1 MMMLRRILALAVLAA
16 LPIPAT
22 TQAHEPSRIHV
33 NGVDLH
39 YIERGSGEPLILI
52 HGGTGD
58 YSSWEPQMETLS
70 GHFRVIA
77 YSRRYSYPNHNPAV
91 PRDYSALVDAED
103 LAALIQRLDLHRVRL
118 VGQSIGAS
126 VALAFAARHPELAH
140 SMVLG
145 EPPAHGLISESPQG
159 KAARREFMATIWN
172 PAADAFAAGNAQG
185 AMRILVNGFS
195 GADRFDDLAPAAR
208 EAFMRNAPAMA
219 ALTASSEPFEMPLR
233 AELKRLRVPAL
244 IVTGE
249 NTLRLHKLV
258 NAELIQLLPESQH
271 VTIPNAGHGSPRE
284 NPTAY
289 NAAVLA
295 FLLR

>member
-1 MMMLRRILALAVLAA
+1 MMVRWILALAVLAA
-16 LPIPAT
+16 LPTSATAPA
-22 TQAHEPSRIHV
+22 PIHV

-39 YIERGSGEPLILI
+39 YIERGRGEPLVLI

-58 YSSWEPQMETLS
+58 YSTWEPQMETLA

-77 YSRRYSYPNHNPAV
+77 YSRRYSYPNRNPAV
-91 PRDYSALVDAED
+91 PRDYSALIDAED

-126 VALAFAARHPELAH
+126 VALAFAVRHPELVH

-145 EPPAHGLISESPQG
+145 EPPVHGLVSESPKG

-172 PAADAFAAGNAQG
+172 PASDAFAAGDAQG

-195 GADRFDDLAPAAR
+195 GTARFDALAPAAR

-219 ALTASSEPFEMPLR
+219 ALTASSEPFEMAPR

-249 NTLRLHKLV
+249 RTLTLHKLV
-258 NAELIQLLPESQH
+258 DAELIQLLPEAQQ
-271 VTIPNAGHGSPRE
+271 VTIPNAGHGSPRD
-284 NPTAY
+284 NPLAY
-289 NAAVLA
+289 NEAVLA